1 MKGFQE
7 KGRTNTADAAAMAV
21 ETAIR
26 YNTDIVAASNTGYTI
41 DALLEEKRKQ
51 NYTGTIIHVTHAQG
65 FVKKDENELSEEK
78 RQELL
83 NEGVKVITSGH
94 ALSGAERGISSVFK
108 GAYPVEIIAHTLR
121 MFGAGVKV
129 CVECA
134 LMAAD
139 NGAVSVSRPVVCVGG
154 TGGGADTVCVITP
167 SYSAKVFELKI
178 NEIVCKP
185 LLIEG

>member
-1 MKGFQE
+1 MHGFKE
-7 KGRTNTADAAAMAV
+7 KGRVNTSAAAAMAV
-21 ETAIR
+21 ETALR
-26 YNTDIVAASNTGYTI
+26 YNTDIVAASNTGVTI

-51 NYTGTIIHVTHAQG
+51 NYTGTINHGTHAQG
-65 FVKKDENELSEEK
+65 FIKKDENELSEEK
-78 RQELL
+78 RQELQSQ
-83 NEGVKVITSGH
+83 GVKVITSGH

-108 GAYPVEIIAHTLR
+108 GAYPVEIVAHTLR

-139 NGAVSVSRPVVCVGG
+139 NGAVSVSKPVVCVGG
-154 TGGGADTVCVITP
+154 SGGGADTVCVLTP
-167 SYSAKVFELKI
+167 SYSSKLFELKI
-178 NEIVCKP
+178 NEIICKP